1 MGFNLIKIS
10 VITATY
16 NSESFIADC
25 LISLVNQSYSNV
37 EHVIIDGSSTDTTLD
52 VISKYRSEFTKIVSE
67 PDYGIYNALNKG
79 ISYASGDVIGFLHS
93 DDVFSSK
100 NVLKHVASIFEADD
114 SISAVYG
121 DLVYVHRSM
130 PERVVRTWRSSS
142 FSPYFLKNGWMPPH
156 PTLYV
161 RRDWYE
167 RIGGFD
173 TRYRIAADYFSIL
186 QLFSQSN
193 FKAVYLPEVMIKM
206 RLGGASNRSLG
217 AILRKSIED
226 WDALR
231 LSGFGVFGASRAL
244 VLKNLRKFEQFF

>member
-1 MGFNLIKIS
+1 MKIS

-16 NSESFIADC
+16 NCVSVVEDC
-25 LISLVNQSYSNV
+25 LASVAGQVYENV
-37 EHVIIDGSSTDTTLD
+37 EHLIIDGGSSDATLEELQ
-52 VISKYRSEFTKIVSE
+52 KYRTNIAKIISES
-67 PDYGIYNALNKG
+67 DDGIYDALNKG
-79 ISYASGDVIGFLHS
+79 IKHASGEVIGFLHS

-100 NVLKHVASIFEADD
+100 DVLKNVASIFEAD
-114 SISAVYG
+114 SSVSAVYG
-121 DLVYVHRSM
+121 DLVYVNRSM
-130 PERVVRTWRSSS
+130 PDRVVRTWRSST
-142 FSPYFLKNGWMPPH
+142 FVPYFLKQGWMPPH

-161 RRDWYE
+161 RREFYE

-173 TRYRIAADYFSIL
+173 KRYRIAADYFSIL
-186 QLFSQSN
+186 QLFSQPN

-231 LSGFGVFGASRAL
+231 RSGFGIFGASRAL
-244 VLKNLRKFEQFF
+244 VLKNLRKYEQFF

>member
-1 MGFNLIKIS
+1 MKVSI
-10 VITATY
+10 ITATY
-16 NSESFIADC
+16 NCVSVIEDC
-25 LISLVNQSYSNV
+25 LVSVAEQSHDNI
-37 EHVIIDGSSTDTTLD
+37 EHVLIDGSSSDATLE
-52 VISKYRSEFTKIVSE
+52 VIKNYQCEFTKIVSE
-67 PDYGIYNALNKG
+67 PDDGIYDALNKG
-79 ISYASGDVIGFLHS
+79 LAYATGEVICFLHS

-100 NVLKHVASIFEADD
+100 DVLKNIVSIFEADK
-114 SISAVYG
+114 SVSAVYG

-130 PERVVRTWRSSS
+130 PDRVVRTWRCSS
-142 FSPYFLKNGWMPPH
+142 FSPNLLKKGWMPPH

-161 RRDWYE
+161 RREWYE

-186 QLFSQSN
+186 QFFLHPN
-193 FKAVYLPEVMIKM
+193 FKAVYLPEVIIKM

-231 LSGFGVFGASRAL
+231 RSGFGAFGAGRAL
-244 VLKNLRKFEQFF
+244 ILKNLSKVRQFF